1 MWLGMTFLGL
11 SVQVWIIIFITLGM
25 FYMLVR
31 TRVPAEV
38 IFLGAVT
45 ILLVTNVVS
54 ENNVLDAFGSEAILV
69 NGAFYIVIAGLMTS
83 GVLYWIGKHLL
94 GTPST
99 YRRAVVKLMVPVSV
113 LSAMLGCE
121 NAVSLFTEMVKMW
134 ARKLGISPAKL
145 LIPLSYAA
153 TFGGMCTLLGQSSNL
168 IIAGLYV
175 DLTGT
180 PMNLFA
186 PVIPGLACTL
196 VGIAFMTVLRRF
208 LPDRES
214 PEVSFENISDYT
226 VELLVPTDND
236 AVAQTVHEAGLKEVR
251 GGSLIEIVRFDKEVI
266 SPVSDDEYIFGGD
279 RLIYSGQINEI
290 LELKQ
295 SHGLVAADHHVY
307 NISEI
312 DNNRKLR
319 TAYVNFG
326 SDLIGTCMSKSSFER
341 RNDMVLVAV
350 ARQGKRVDQQPREV
364 VLAAGDTLLLECPP
378 KKDSEIENNFKRSL
392 TFFDSQFI
400 PQLGPHTIISAAIL
414 IIMFILSSF
423 KVMSLLTCTMVAAGA
438 SLIFRC
444 CRMTKI
450 VKYIDWNFLLVLGS
464 LVVFSTAI
472 TNTGVVT
479 RIADVILNL
488 CNNNPYII
496 ITVMCV
502 IASLASEFTSN
513 VAMGAVFFPIVY
525 QQALLLGCNPM
536 PFVIAIM
543 TAVSISYCTPIG
555 SSTIMMIYGPGG
567 FKFTDF
573 WRIGIWMHLLML
585 IVDLVTIFLFFPLY

>member
-1 MWLGMTFLGL
+1 MMGMTFLGL
-11 SVQVWIIIFITLGM
+11 SLQVWFILVLTLGM

-38 IFLGAVT
+38 TFLGAVT
-45 ILLVTNVVS
+45 LLLVANVVS
-54 ENNVLDAFGSEAILV
+54 ENDVMQAFGSEPILV
-69 NGAFYIVIAGLMTS
+69 NAAFYIVLAALMTS
-83 GVLYWIGKHLL
+83 GVIYWIGKYLL

-99 YRRAVVKLMVPVSV
+99 FRRAVVKLMVPVSV
-113 LSAMLGCE
+113 LSAMLGSD
-121 NAVSLFTEMVKMW
+121 NAVGIFTDMVKMW
-134 ARKLGISPAKL
+134 ARKLEISPAKL

-175 DLTGT
+175 ETTGNSL
-180 PMNLFA
+180 NLFA
-186 PVIPGLACTL
+186 PLVPGMACTIA
-196 VGIAFMTVLRRF
+196 GIFLITLLRRF
-208 LPDRES
+208 LPNREA
-214 PEVSFENISDYT
+214 PEVSFEDTSDYT

-236 AVAQTVHEAGLKEVR
+236 AVAMTVRDAGLKEVR

-266 SPVSDDEYIFGGD
+266 SPVPDDEYIFGGD
-279 RLIYSGQINEI
+279 RLVYSGQINEI

-307 NISEI
+307 SINEI

-326 SDLIGTCMSKSSFER
+326 SDLIGTCMSKSNFEH

-364 VLAAGDTLLLECPP
+364 VLEAGDTLLLECPP
-378 KKDSEIENNFKRSL
+378 KKDQDIETNFKRSL

-400 PQLGPHTIISAAIL
+400 PQLGIRTIISAAIL
-414 IIMFILSSF
+414 VIMFILSSF
-423 KVMSLLTCTMVAAGA
+423 KVLSLITCTMVAAGA
-438 SLIFRC
+438 CLCFRC

-464 LVVFSTAI
+464 LIVFSTAI
-472 TNTGVVT
+472 TNTGIVT
-479 RIADVILNL
+479 KIADVILDTFGG
-488 CNNNPYII
+488 NPYII
-496 ITVMCV
+496 ITVMCI
-502 IASLASEFTSN
+502 IASVASEVSSN
-513 VAMGAVFFPIVY
+513 VATGAIFFPIVY
-525 QQALLLGCNPM
+525 QQAMLLGCNPL
-536 PFVIAIM
+536 PFIIAIM
-543 TAVSISYCTPIG
+543 TAVNISFCTPIG
-555 SSTIMMIYGPGG
+555 SPTLMLIYGPGG

-573 WRIGIWMHLLML
+573 WRLGIWMHLLIL
-585 IVDLVTIFLFFPLY
+585 AVALATIFIFYPMY

>member
-1 MWLGMTFLGL
+1 MLMGMTFLGL
-11 SVQVWIIIFITLGM
+11 SLQVWIILIITLGM

-31 TRVPAEV
+31 TRVPVEV

-45 ILLVTNVVS
+45 ILLMTNVVS
-54 ENNVLDAFGSEAILV
+54 ETDVLSSFGSEAIMV
-69 NGAFYIVIAGLMTS
+69 NGSFYIVIAGLMTS
-83 GVLYWIGKHLL
+83 GVLYWISKHLL

-99 YRRAVVKLMVPVSV
+99 YRRAVAKLMVPVSV
-113 LSAMLGCE
+113 MSAMLGSD
-121 NAVSLFTEMVKMW
+121 NAVSLFTDMVKMW
-134 ARKLGISPAKL
+134 SRKLGVSPAKL

-175 DLTGT
+175 EMTGT
-180 PMNLFA
+180 SLNLFT
-186 PVIPGLACTL
+186 PLIPGLACTL
-196 VGIAFMTVLRRF
+196 AGIGLMMLLRRF
-208 LPDRES
+208 LPNREA
-214 PEVSFENISDYT
+214 PEVSFEDTSDYT

-236 AVAQTVHEAGLKEVR
+236 AVAQTVREAKLKEVR
-251 GGSLIEIVRFDKEVI
+251 GGTLIEIVRFDKEVI
-266 SPVSDDEYIFGGD
+266 SPVPDDEYIFGGD
-279 RLIYSGQINEI
+279 RLVYSGQINEI

-312 DNNRKLR
+312 DDNRKLR

-364 VLAAGDTLLLECPP
+364 VLEAGDTLLLECPP
-378 KKDSEIENNFKRSL
+378 KKDREIETNFKRSL

-400 PQLGPHTIISAAIL
+400 PQLGPRTIISAAIL
-414 IIMFILSSF
+414 IIMFIMSSF
-423 KVMSLLTCTMVAAGA
+423 KVMSLLTCTMLAAGA
-438 SLIFRC
+438 CLFFRC

-450 VKYIDWNFLLVLGS
+450 VKYVDWNYLLVLGS

-472 TNTGVVT
+472 TNTGIVSN
-479 RIADVILNL
+479 IADAILNA
-488 CNNNPYII
+488 CNNNPYLTIG
-496 ITVMCV
+496 VMCI
-502 IASLASEFTSN
+502 IASLASEVSSN
-513 VAMGAVFFPIVY
+513 VATGAVFFPIVY
-525 QQALLLGCNPM
+525 QQALLLGCDPM
-536 PFVIAIM
+536 PFIIAIM
-543 TAVSISYCTPIG
+543 TAVNISFCTPIG
-555 SSTIMMIYGPGG
+555 SPTIMMIYGPGG

-573 WRIGIWMHLLML
+573 WRIGIWMHLLIL
-585 IVDLVTIFLFFPLY
+585 IVDLVVIFIFFPLY

>member
-1 MWLGMTFLGL
+1 M
-11 SVQVWIIIFITLGM
+11 
-25 FYMLVR
+25 
-31 TRVPAEV
+31 
-38 IFLGAVT
+38 
-45 ILLVTNVVS
+45 
-54 ENNVLDAFGSEAILV
+54 
-69 NGAFYIVIAGLMTS
+69 
-83 GVLYWIGKHLL
+83 
-94 GTPST
+94 
-99 YRRAVVKLMVPVSV
+99 
-113 LSAMLGCE
+113 
-121 NAVSLFTEMVKMW
+121 
-134 ARKLGISPAKL
+134 
-145 LIPLSYAA
+145 
-153 TFGGMCTLLGQSSNL
+153 
-168 IIAGLYV
+168 
-175 DLTGT
+175 
-180 PMNLFA
+180 
-186 PVIPGLACTL
+186 
-196 VGIAFMTVLRRF
+196 
-208 LPDRES
+208 
-214 PEVSFENISDYT
+214 
-226 VELLVPTDND
+226 
-236 AVAQTVHEAGLKEVR
+236 
-251 GGSLIEIVRFDKEVI
+251 
-266 SPVSDDEYIFGGD
+266 
-279 RLIYSGQINEI
+279 IYSGQINEI

-488 CNNNPYII
+488 CNTLEII
-496 ITVMCV
+496 
-502 IASLASEFTSN
+502 L
-513 VAMGAVFFPIVY
+513 
-525 QQALLLGCNPM
+525 
-536 PFVIAIM
+536 
-543 TAVSISYCTPIG
+543 
-555 SSTIMMIYGPGG
+555 
-567 FKFTDF
+567 
-573 WRIGIWMHLLML
+573 H
-585 IVDLVTIFLFFPLY
+585 FPLHVMTSLTAMTTYVVIVTSGIFRKDLHPSQSYH